1 MRKNDY
7 ITLTRTELKYLVE
20 SLTDKE
26 LKKILKSKHK
36 LNEVLLNWEGE
47 NILNSNPDNIISA
60 EQIKD
65 EIENRG
71 GSEPSQWADWD
82 WDSDTMEEIDNW
94 YNDSEPLPGSEPD
107 EWDDEF
113 PDSEPY
119 ESPEEEIF
127 DEFPGSE

>member
-36 LNEVLLNWEGE
+36 LNEVLLNWDGE
-47 NILNSNPDNIISA
+47 NILNNNPDNIISA

-71 GSEPSQWADWD
+71 SSEPY
-82 WDSDTMEEIDNW
+82 DSWVDNW
-94 YNDSEPLPGSEPD
+94 YDDSEPLHDSEPD
-107 EWDDEF
+107 EWNDEF